1 MITPNPFLHQSHL
14 VPQTLATMGTLLA
27 AEVPAGM
34 GLGPQPGN
42 KLELSFSLDDPAFM
56 GDHFR

>member
-1 MITPNPFLHQSHL
+1 
-14 VPQTLATMGTLLA
+14 MGTLLA